1 MTILIPCGALTVTE
15 KIEFIVV
22 SMISRFV
29 AIAYLKQNRL
39 RYNPRF
45 LNFGLLEV
53 SMPIYEYLCNSCGAE
68 KEHLQKIS
76 DAPIAAC
83 PVCGSNN
90 YTKLISAA
98 GFQLKGSGWYVTDFK
113 NKTKPAETK
122 PAAKE
127 STESTPS
134 APPAAAD
141 AAAKKESSPA
151 TTATAVD

>member
-1 MTILIPCGALTVTE
+1 
-15 KIEFIVV
+15 
-22 SMISRFV
+22 MIFRFV
-29 AIAYLKQNRL
+29 AIAYLQQNRL

-76 DAPIAAC
+76 DAPIATC
-83 PVCGSNN
+83 PVCGSSN

-134 APPAAAD
+134 ASPAAAD
-141 AAAKKESSPA
+141 TAVKKEGSPA
-151 TTATAVD
+151 TTATAAD